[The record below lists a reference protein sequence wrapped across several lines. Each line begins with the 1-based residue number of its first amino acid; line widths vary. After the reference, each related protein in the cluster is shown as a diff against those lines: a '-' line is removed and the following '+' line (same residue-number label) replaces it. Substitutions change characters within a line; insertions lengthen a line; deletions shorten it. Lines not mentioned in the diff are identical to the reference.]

1 MSRGSDSSDG
11 VAPSPPKSGEE
22 SSGTGTIFAGLARHT
37 VIYGIGVII
46 GRAVS
51 FLMLPIYTRYLTP
64 ADYGVMGLVEM
75 TLDFVAI
82 IGGAKLALGIFRF
95 YHKADSDLARHQIVA
110 TSFLMIGIMYA
121 LVGTTAFL
129 AASPLSFLI
138 FGTPDNAI
146 LFRIAAVNLAVSSL
160 TIVPLALARVEDRS
174 VFFVATNLAKLVLLV
189 ALNLLFLVW
198 MGLGV
203 LGVFLS
209 SLIGNVVVGTFLS
222 LWLFR
227 RISFSF
233 DPASAKALFRYGF
246 PLMGMQVAT
255 FATTFGDRFF
265 LQGFGD
271 ESIVG
276 LYNLAYQFAFLMVM
290 VGFVPVDQ
298 IWGPRRFR
306 AIREPNS
313 DSVLSR
319 AFILIHLLVL
329 STAVGIAILV
339 GDVLRIMTTP
349 EFFSAAAFVPVLLLA
364 YVFQCWAS
372 VQDLGILVSE
382 RTEYLTIANLV
393 AAAVALVGFAILV
406 PTYLAWGAAVATL
419 AAFGCRYLLT
429 YTFSQRLYHI
439 RYEWA
444 PVLISLG
451 WGALLVGSHQ
461 LLIPEMTL
469 VASMGANIGFLVLF
483 FLGLW
488 FLPVIRGEDRRMVLR
503 LLVSGIRSAASRVKF
518 LL

>member
-1 MSRGSDSSDG
+1 MSGGHSEQPTSGS
-11 VAPSPPKSGEE
+11 
-22 SSGTGTIFAGLARHT
+22 IFAGLARHT

-46 GRAVS
+46 GRAIS

-95 YHKADSDLARHQIVA
+95 YHKADSELGQHQIVT

-121 LVGTTAFL
+121 VVGTSAFL
-129 AASPLSFLI
+129 AASPLSSLI

-146 LFRIAAVNLAVSSL
+146 LFRVAAVNLAVSAL

-174 VFFVATNLAKLVLLV
+174 IFFVATNLAKLILLV
-189 ALNLLFLVW
+189 GLNLLFLVW

-222 LWLFR
+222 LWLFK

-233 DPASAKALFRYGF
+233 DPASARNLFRYGL

-255 FATTFGDRFF
+255 FAATFGDRYF

-276 LYNLAYQFAFLMVM
+276 LYNLAYQFAFLMLM
-290 VGFVPVDQ
+290 VGFVPIDQ

-306 AIREPNS
+306 AVKEP
-313 DSVLSR
+313 DADRVLGR
-319 AFILIHLLVL
+319 AFVFIHLLVL
-329 STAVGIAILV
+329 SIGVGIAILV

-349 EFFSAAAFVPVLLLA
+349 AFFQAADVVPLLLLA
-364 YVFQCWAS
+364 YLLKSWAS
-372 VQDLGILVSE
+372 VHDLGILVSE
-382 RTEYLTIANLV
+382 RTEYLTLANL
-393 AAAVALVGFAILV
+393 AAAGVAIAGFALLIPV
-406 PTYLAWGAAVATL
+406 FLAWGAALATL
-419 AAFGCRYLLT
+419 AAFACRYVLT
-429 YTFSQRLYHI
+429 YAFAQRLYPI
-439 RYEWA
+439 KYQWP
-444 PVLISLG
+444 PVLVSLS
-451 WGALLVGSHQ
+451 WAAFLVGTHQ
-461 LLIPEMTL
+461 LLVPELSL
-469 VASMGANIGFLVLF
+469 VPSLSVNAGFLALYF
-483 FLGLW
+483 FGLW
-488 FLPVIRGEDRRMVLR
+488 LLPVLSLEDRAILKDR
-503 LLVSGIRSAASRVKF
+503 LFQFFPRTNG
-518 LL
+518 